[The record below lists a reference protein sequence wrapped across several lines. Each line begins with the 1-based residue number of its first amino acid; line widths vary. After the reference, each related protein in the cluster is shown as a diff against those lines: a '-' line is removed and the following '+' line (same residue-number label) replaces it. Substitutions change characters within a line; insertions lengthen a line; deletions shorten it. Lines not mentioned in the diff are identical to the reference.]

1 MPANTSR
8 WPASVKPP
16 QPVIWPTWWKKA
28 VYSNYPVVG
37 EVRGMWFATQEL
49 NSQEILVSLVAIRY
63 VTETIGSHLSEQEA
77 TMTLIN
83 IKDLE
88 AHLWHAAHIITGPID
103 ASDYKTYIFP
113 ILFFKRICDVYDE
126 EFLEAMEQVA
136 DEELAK
142 GDMFHRIQIPQ
153 ECHWR
158 DVFAATKDIGQALK
172 DAFRGIELA
181 NPKLHG
187 IFGDASWT
195 NKDRLSD
202 ELLSTL
208 LNHFNKVNLGV
219 ASVRDDDMGRAYE
232 YLIKRFADKAN
243 KKAGE
248 FYTPRTIVR
257 LMVNILDPKAGE
269 SVYDPACGTGGM
281 LLETIHHVKENG
293 GDPRLL
299 KIKGQEK
306 NLTTEAIARMNLFL
320 HGQEDFDIV
329 RGDTLR
335 DPKFLISDRLETFD
349 CVIANPPFSLKEWGY
364 DLWAADPFGRKQY
377 GLAPKTN
384 GDFAWVQHMFASL
397 NERGRMAVVLPH
409 GVLFRGG
416 AEGAIRTKL
425 LQENRIEAIIGV
437 ASNLFY
443 GTGIPACILVLRK
456 ARAVSHQNHIL
467 IINAEEIFTKGRA
480 QNTLTND
487 QADEIYGIYQ
497 SQVRQGP
504 NAAEIEGV
512 ARWVTL
518 SEIEEND
525 FNLNIA
531 RYVQKPLEE
540 ETITVE
546 EALKDFQQKLAAL
559 EQAENELEA
568 LLIKEGFEL

>member
-1 MPANTSR
+1 
-8 WPASVKPP
+8 
-16 QPVIWPTWWKKA
+16 
-28 VYSNYPVVG
+28 
-37 EVRGMWFATQEL
+37 
-49 NSQEILVSLVAIRY
+49 
-63 VTETIGSHLSEQEA
+63 
-77 TMTLIN
+77 MTLIN

-126 EFLEAMEQVA
+126 EYLEAMEQVGDA
-136 DEELAK
+136 ELAK
-142 GDMFHRIQIPQ
+142 GDMFHRIQIP
-153 ECHWR
+153 EYCHWR
-158 DVFAATKDIGQALK
+158 DVFSETKNIGQTLK
-172 DAFRGIELA
+172 DAFRGIEMA

-195 NKDRLSD
+195 NKERLSD
-202 ELLSTL
+202 ELLATL

-219 ASVRDDDMGRAYE
+219 ASVRNDDMGRAYE

-257 LMVNILDPKAGE
+257 LMVNILDPLAGE
-269 SVYDPACGTGGM
+269 GVYDPACGTGGM

-320 HGQEDFDIV
+320 HGQEDFHIV

-335 DPKFLISDRLETFD
+335 DPKFLKNDRLETFD

-364 DLWAADPFGRKQY
+364 DNWSADPYGRAKY

-397 NERGRMAVVLPH
+397 NESGRMAVVLPH

-416 AEGAIRTKL
+416 AEGKIRENL
-425 LQENRIEAIIGV
+425 LKENRIVAVIGV

-456 ARAVSHQNHIL
+456 QRPLAHQDHVL

-480 QNTLTND
+480 QNTLSET
-487 QADEIYGIYQ
+487 QADDIYEIY
-497 SQVRQGP
+497 RQMRTKGP
-504 NAAEIEGV
+504 EADDIEGV
-512 ARWVTL
+512 ARWVPH

>member
-1 MPANTSR
+1 
-8 WPASVKPP
+8 
-16 QPVIWPTWWKKA
+16 
-28 VYSNYPVVG
+28 
-37 EVRGMWFATQEL
+37 
-49 NSQEILVSLVAIRY
+49 
-63 VTETIGSHLSEQEA
+63 
-77 TMTLIN
+77 MTLIN

-88 AHLWHAAHIITGPID
+88 VHLWHAAHIITGPID

-126 EFLEAMEQVA
+126 ELIDAMEQVG

-153 ECHWR
+153 ECHWK
-158 DVFAATKDIGQALK
+158 DIFTETKNIGQALK

-195 NKDRLSD
+195 NKERLSD
-202 ELLSTL
+202 ELLATL

-257 LMVNILDPKAGE
+257 LMVNILDPHAGE

-281 LLETIHHVKENG
+281 LLETIHHVKESG

-335 DPKFLISDRLETFD
+335 DPKFLVSDRLETFD

-364 DLWAADPFGRKQY
+364 DLWSADPYGRKQY
-377 GLAPKTN
+377 GLAPKNN

-397 NERGRMAVVLPH
+397 NEQGRMAVVLPH

-416 AEGAIRTKL
+416 AEGKIRAQL
-425 LQENRIEAIIGV
+425 LKQNCIEAIIGV

-456 ARAVSHQNHIL
+456 SRPASQQDHVL
-467 IINAEEIFTKGRA
+467 IVNAEETFTKGRA
-480 QNTLTND
+480 QNTLSNE
-487 QADEIYGIYQ
+487 QADEIFNIYHQ
-497 SQVRQGP
+497 QEIAGP
-504 NAAEIEGV
+504 KAKEIEGF
-512 ARWVTL
+512 ARWVAL
-518 SEIEEND
+518 SEIKEND

-531 RYVQKPLEE
+531 RYVQKSLKED
-540 ETITVE
+540 TTTVK
-546 EALKDFQQKLAAL
+546 EALKDFQTKLALL
-559 EQAENELEA
+559 EKAEDELEA

>member
-1 MPANTSR
+1 
-8 WPASVKPP
+8 
-16 QPVIWPTWWKKA
+16 
-28 VYSNYPVVG
+28 
-37 EVRGMWFATQEL
+37 
-49 NSQEILVSLVAIRY
+49 
-63 VTETIGSHLSEQEA
+63 
-77 TMTLIN
+77 MTLIN
-83 IKDLE
+83 LKDLE

-126 EFLEAMEQVA
+126 EFLEAMEQVG

-142 GDMFHRIQIPQ
+142 GNMFHRIQIPAY
-153 ECHWR
+153 CHWK
-158 DVFAATKDIGQALK
+158 DVFAETKDLGQALK

-195 NKDRLSD
+195 NKERLSD
-202 ELLSTL
+202 ELLATL

-219 ASVRDDDMGRAYE
+219 ASVRNDDMGRAYE

-257 LMVNILDPKAGE
+257 LMVNILDPQAGE

-335 DPKFLISDRLETFD
+335 EPRLLVSDRLETFD

-364 DLWAADPFGRKQY
+364 DLWSADPYGRNQY

-397 NERGRMAVVLPH
+397 NDHGRMAVVLPH

-416 AEGAIRTKL
+416 SEGKIREHL
-425 LQENRIEAIIGV
+425 LKENRIVAVVGV

-456 ARAVSHQNHIL
+456 QRPAAHQDHVL

-480 QNTLTND
+480 QNTLSET
-487 QADEIYGIYQ
+487 QADDIYDIY
-497 SQVRQGP
+497 RKMRTKGP
-504 NAAEIEGV
+504 EANDIDGV
-512 ARWVTL
+512 ARWVPH

-559 EQAENELEA
+559 EKAENELEA
-568 LLIKEGFEL
+568 LLIQEGFEL

>member
-1 MPANTSR
+1 
-8 WPASVKPP
+8 
-16 QPVIWPTWWKKA
+16 
-28 VYSNYPVVG
+28 
-37 EVRGMWFATQEL
+37 
-49 NSQEILVSLVAIRY
+49 
-63 VTETIGSHLSEQEA
+63 
-77 TMTLIN
+77 MTLISL
-83 IKDLE
+83 KDLE

-126 EFLEAMEQVA
+126 EFADALAQVGDEQ
-136 DEELAK
+136 LAR
-142 GDMFHRIQIPQ
+142 GSMFHRIQIPQ
-153 ECHWR
+153 ECHWK
-158 DVFAATKDIGQALK
+158 DVFAETKDIGQALK
-172 DAFRGIELA
+172 DSFRGIELA
-181 NPKLHG
+181 NPQLHG

-195 NKDRLSD
+195 NKERLSD

-219 ASVRDDDMGRAYE
+219 SSVRDDDMGRAYE

-257 LMVNILDPKAGE
+257 LMVNILDPQANE

-281 LLETIHHVKENG
+281 LLETIHHVKDNG
-293 GDPRLL
+293 DDPRRL

-320 HGQEDFDIV
+320 HGQEDFEIV

-335 DPKFLISDRLETFD
+335 EPKFLKDDQLETFD
-349 CVIANPPFSLKEWGY
+349 CVIANPPFSLKEWGFEQ
-364 DLWAADPFGRKQY
+364 WKSDPYQRANY

-409 GVLFRGG
+409 GVLFRSG
-416 AEGAIRTKL
+416 AEGKIRTQLLKENKL
-425 LQENRIEAIIGV
+425 VAVVGV

-443 GTGIPACILVLRK
+443 GTGIPACILILRK
-456 ARAVSHQNHIL
+456 QRPREHHDHVL
-467 IINAEEIFTKGRA
+467 FVNAETIFTKGRA
-480 QNTLTND
+480 QNTLSET
-487 QADEIYGIYQ
+487 QADEIYRIYD
-497 SQVRQGP
+497 SMRRSGP
-504 NAAEIEGV
+504 TAEEIEGI
-512 ARWVTL
+512 ARWVPM
-518 SEIEEND
+518 SDIEDNGY
-525 FNLNIA
+525 NLNIA
-531 RYVQKPLEE
+531 RYVQQPLIE

-559 EQAENELEA
+559 EQAEQELEA

>member
-1 MPANTSR
+1 MSIIHCDLDQHHYLR
-8 WPASVKPP
+8 IK
-16 QPVIWPTWWKKA
+16 I
-28 VYSNYPVVG
+28 G
-37 EVRGMWFATQEL
+37 RGQISIK
-49 NSQEILVSLVAIRY
+49 NK
-63 VTETIGSHLSEQEA
+63 
-77 TMTLIN
+77 MTLIN
-83 IKDLE
+83 LKNLE

-126 EFLEAMEQVA
+126 EFQEAMEQVGDA
-136 DEELAK
+136 DLAK
-142 GDMFHRIQIPQ
+142 GEMFHRIQIP
-153 ECHWR
+153 EDSHWKYVFEQNK
-158 DVFAATKDIGQALK
+158 DVGQSLK
-172 DAFRGIELA
+172 EAFRGIELA

-195 NKDRLSD
+195 NKERLSD
-202 ELLSTL
+202 ELLATL

-281 LLETIHHVKENG
+281 LLETIHHVNENG

-335 DPKFLISDRLETFD
+335 DPKFIVSDQLEAFD
-349 CVIANPPFSLKEWGY
+349 CVIANPPFSLKEWGH
-364 DLWAADPFGRKQY
+364 DRWSADPYNRNEY

-384 GDFAWVQHMFASL
+384 GDFAWVQHMFTSL
-397 NERGRMAVVLPH
+397 KDDGRMAVVLPH

-416 AEGAIRTKL
+416 AEGKIRTKL
-425 LQENRIEAIIGV
+425 LKDNRIEAIVGV

-443 GTGIPACILVLRK
+443 GTGIPACILVLKKSRPETHK
-456 ARAVSHQNHIL
+456 DSVL

-480 QNTLTND
+480 QNTLSVD
-487 QADEIYGIYQ
+487 QADKIYQ
-497 SQVRQGP
+497 IYSDQIAEGP
-504 NAAEIEGV
+504 GAAELEGV
-512 ARWVTL
+512 ARWVAI

-546 EALKDFQQKLAAL
+546 EALKDFQQKLAEL
-559 EQAENELEA
+559 EQAEEELEA
-568 LLIKEGFEL
+568 LLIKEGFEV

>member
-1 MPANTSR
+1 
-8 WPASVKPP
+8 
-16 QPVIWPTWWKKA
+16 
-28 VYSNYPVVG
+28 
-37 EVRGMWFATQEL
+37 
-49 NSQEILVSLVAIRY
+49 
-63 VTETIGSHLSEQEA
+63 
-77 TMTLIN
+77 MTLIN
-83 IKDLE
+83 LKDLE

-126 EFLEAMEQVA
+126 EFEEAMEQVD
-136 DEELAK
+136 DEDLAK
-142 GDMFHRIQIPQ
+142 GDMFHRIQIPAN
-153 ECHWR
+153 CHWK
-158 DVFAATKDIGQALK
+158 DVFAETKDIGQALK
-172 DAFRGIELA
+172 DSFRGIELE
-181 NPKLHG
+181 NPQLHG

-195 NKDRLSD
+195 NKERLSD

-219 ASVRDDDMGRAYE
+219 SSVRNDDMGRAYE

-257 LMVNILDPKAGE
+257 LMVNILDPQANE

-281 LLETIHHVKENG
+281 LLETIHHVKESG

-320 HGQEDFDIV
+320 HGQEDFEIV

-335 DPKFLISDRLETFD
+335 DPKFLKNDRLEDFD
-349 CVIANPPFSLKEWGY
+349 CVIANPPFSLKEWGHDY
-364 DLWAADPFGRKQY
+364 WTSDPYGRASF

-397 NERGRMAVVLPH
+397 NDKGRMAVVLPH

-416 AEGAIRTKL
+416 AEGKIRTKL
-425 LQENRIEAIIGV
+425 LKENRIVAVIGV

-456 ARAVSHQNHIL
+456 ERPEAHKDHVL
-467 IINAEEIFTKGRA
+467 IINAEEIYTKGRA
-480 QNTLTND
+480 QNTLSEQ
-487 QADEIYGIYQ
+487 QADDIYDIY
-497 SQVRQGP
+497 RQMRMKGP
-504 NAAEIEGV
+504 EADDIEGV
-512 ARWVTL
+512 ARWVPH

-559 EQAENELEA
+559 EAAEQELEA
-568 LLIKEGFEL
+568 LLLKEGFEL

>member
-1 MPANTSR
+1 
-8 WPASVKPP
+8 
-16 QPVIWPTWWKKA
+16 
-28 VYSNYPVVG
+28 
-37 EVRGMWFATQEL
+37 
-49 NSQEILVSLVAIRY
+49 
-63 VTETIGSHLSEQEA
+63 
-77 TMTLIN
+77 MTLIKL
-83 IKDLE
+83 KDLE

-126 EFLEAMEQVA
+126 ELKEALEQVG
-136 DEELAK
+136 DEEIARQ
-142 GDMFHRIQIPQ
+142 DMFHRIQIPKG
-153 ECHWR
+153 CHWDKVR
-158 DVFAATKDIGQALK
+158 DEPKDLGQALK
-172 DAFRGIELA
+172 NAFRGIELA

-187 IFGDASWT
+187 IFGDAGWT
-195 NKDRLSD
+195 NKERLPD
-202 ELLSTL
+202 ELLITL
-208 LNHFNKVNLGV
+208 LDHFHKVNLGV

-281 LLETIHHVKENG
+281 LLETIHHVNEQG

-320 HGQEDFDIV
+320 HGQEDFSIL

-335 DPKFLISDRLETFD
+335 DPKFLLQDQLETFD
-349 CVIANPPFSLKEWGY
+349 CVIANPPFSLKEWGH
-364 DLWAADPFGRKQY
+364 DQWSDDPYGRKYY

-397 NERGRMAVVLPH
+397 NKSGRMAVVLPH

-416 AEGAIRTKL
+416 AEGKIRTKL
-425 LQENRIEAIIGV
+425 LKENRIEAIIGV

-456 ARAVSHQNHIL
+456 TRPESHQEHVL
-467 IINAEEIFTKGRA
+467 IVNAEEIYTKGRA
-480 QNTLTND
+480 QNTLSND
-487 QADEIYGIYQ
+487 QSDDIYHIYQ
-497 SQVRQGP
+497 TQQEKGP
-504 NAAEIEGV
+504 EAEEIEGI
-512 ARWVTL
+512 ARWVSL
-518 SEIEEND
+518 NEIEEND

-540 ETITVE
+540 EAITVE
-546 EALKDFQQKLAAL
+546 EALQDFQQKLAAL
-559 EQAENELEA
+559 EKAEEELEA
-568 LLIKEGFEL
+568 LLIKEGFEI

>member
-1 MPANTSR
+1 
-8 WPASVKPP
+8 
-16 QPVIWPTWWKKA
+16 
-28 VYSNYPVVG
+28 
-37 EVRGMWFATQEL
+37 
-49 NSQEILVSLVAIRY
+49 
-63 VTETIGSHLSEQEA
+63 
-77 TMTLIN
+77 MTLIN
-83 IKDLE
+83 LKDLE

-103 ASDYKTYIFP
+103 ASDYKNYIFP

-126 EFLEAMEQVA
+126 EFEEAMDQVG

-142 GDMFHRIQIPQ
+142 GDMFHRIQIPVN
-153 ECHWR
+153 CHWK
-158 DVFAATKDIGQALK
+158 DVFAETKDIGQALK
-172 DAFRGIELA
+172 DSFRGIELE
-181 NPKLHG
+181 NPQLHG

-195 NKDRLSD
+195 NKERLSD

-219 ASVRDDDMGRAYE
+219 SSVRNDDMGRAYE

-257 LMVNILDPKAGE
+257 LMVNILDPQANE

-320 HGQEDFDIV
+320 HGQEDFEIV

-335 DPKFLISDRLETFD
+335 DPKFLQNDQLENFD
-349 CVIANPPFSLKEWGY
+349 CVIANPPFSLKEWGH
-364 DLWAADPFGRKQY
+364 DFWASDPYGRASF

-397 NERGRMAVVLPH
+397 NDEGRMAVVLPH

-416 AEGAIRTKL
+416 AEGKIRTKL
-425 LQENRIEAIIGV
+425 LKENRIVAVIGV

-456 ARAVSHQNHIL
+456 ARPEEHKDHVL
-467 IINAEEIFTKGRA
+467 IVNAEEIFTKGRA
-480 QNTLTND
+480 QNTLSEP
-487 QADEIYGIYQ
+487 QADEIYDIYQ
-497 SQVRQGP
+497 NMRIKGP
-504 NAAEIEGV
+504 NADDIEGV
-512 ARWVTL
+512 ARWVPHI
-518 SEIEEND
+518 EIEEND

-531 RYVQKPLEE
+531 RYVQKPLEK

-546 EALKDFQQKLAAL
+546 EALRDFQQKLAAL
-559 EQAENELEA
+559 EVAEQELEA
-568 LLIKEGFEL
+568 LLIKEGFDI

>member
-1 MPANTSR
+1 
-8 WPASVKPP
+8 
-16 QPVIWPTWWKKA
+16 
-28 VYSNYPVVG
+28 
-37 EVRGMWFATQEL
+37 
-49 NSQEILVSLVAIRY
+49 
-63 VTETIGSHLSEQEA
+63 
-77 TMTLIN
+77 MTLVN
-83 IKDLE
+83 LKDLE

-126 EFLEAMEQVA
+126 EFEEALEQVG

-142 GDMFHRIQIPQ
+142 GDMFHRIQIPAN
-153 ECHWR
+153 CHWK
-158 DVFAATKDIGQALK
+158 DVFAETKDIGQALK
-172 DAFRGIELA
+172 DSFRGIELE
-181 NPKLHG
+181 NPQLHG

-195 NKDRLSD
+195 NKERLSD

-219 ASVRDDDMGRAYE
+219 SSVRNDDMGRAYE

-257 LMVNILDPKAGE
+257 LMVNILDPQANE

-320 HGQEDFDIV
+320 HGQEDFEIV

-335 DPKFLISDRLETFD
+335 DPKFLKNDQLEDFD
-349 CVIANPPFSLKEWGY
+349 CVIANPPFSLKEWGHDY
-364 DLWAADPFGRKQY
+364 WTSDPYGRASF

-384 GDFAWVQHMFASL
+384 GDFAWVQHMFTSL
-397 NERGRMAVVLPH
+397 NDEGRMAVVLPH

-416 AEGAIRTKL
+416 AEGKIRTKL
-425 LQENRIEAIIGV
+425 LKENRIVAVIGV

-456 ARAVSHQNHIL
+456 ARPEEHKDHVL
-467 IINAEEIFTKGRA
+467 IVNAEEIFTKGRA
-480 QNTLTND
+480 QNTLSEP
-487 QADEIYGIYQ
+487 QADEIYDIYQ
-497 SQVRQGP
+497 KMRIKGP
-504 NAAEIEGV
+504 KADDIEGV
-512 ARWVTL
+512 ARWVPH
-518 SEIEEND
+518 SEIEDND

-559 EQAENELEA
+559 EVAEQELEA

>member
-1 MPANTSR
+1 MA
-8 WPASVKPP
+8 
-16 QPVIWPTWWKKA
+16 II
-28 VYSNYPVVG
+28 
-37 EVRGMWFATQEL
+37 EL
-49 NSQEILVSLVAIRY
+49 KN
-63 VTETIGSHLSEQEA
+63 
-77 TMTLIN
+77 
-83 IKDLE
+83 LE
-88 AHLWHAAHIITGPID
+88 AHLWHAAHILTGPID
-103 ASDYKTYIFP
+103 ASDFKTYIFP
-113 ILFFKRICDVYDE
+113 ILFFKRISDVYDE
-126 EFLEAMEQVA
+126 EFEAALA
-136 DEELAK
+136 DVGDADMAK
-142 GDMFHRIQIPQ
+142 GSMFHRIQIPDD
-153 ECHWR
+153 CHWSS
-158 DVFAATKDIGQALK
+158 VFELTRDIGAGLR

-181 NPKLHG
+181 NPNLHG

-219 ASVRDDDMGRAYE
+219 SSVRDDDMGRAYE

-320 HGQEDFDIV
+320 HGQEDFNIV

-335 DPKFLISDRLETFD
+335 EPKFLVSDRLETFD
-349 CVIANPPFSLKEWGY
+349 CVIANPPFSLKEWGHT
-364 DLWAADPFGRKQY
+364 LWSSDPYGRNQF

-384 GDFAWVQHMFASL
+384 GDFAWIQHMFTSL
-397 NERGRMAVVLPH
+397 NENGRMAVVLPH

-416 AEGAIRTKL
+416 AEGKIRKQL
-425 LQENRIEAIIGV
+425 LEQNRIEAIIGV
-437 ASNLFY
+437 AENLFY
-443 GTGIPACILVLRK
+443 GTGIAACILLLRK
-456 ARAVSHQNHIL
+456 TMPQEHREQVL

-497 SQVRQGP
+497 TQLQQGP
-504 NAAEIEGV
+504 NTSEIEGV
-512 ARWVTL
+512 ARWVSL

-540 ETITVE
+540 ETITVA

-559 EQAENELEA
+559 EQAETELEA
-568 LLIKEGFEL
+568 LLIKEGFEI

>member
-1 MPANTSR
+1 
-8 WPASVKPP
+8 
-16 QPVIWPTWWKKA
+16 
-28 VYSNYPVVG
+28 
-37 EVRGMWFATQEL
+37 
-49 NSQEILVSLVAIRY
+49 
-63 VTETIGSHLSEQEA
+63 
-77 TMTLIN
+77 MTLIKL
-83 IKDLE
+83 KDLE

-126 EFLEAMEQVA
+126 EFAEAMEQVGDA
-136 DEELAK
+136 ELAK
-142 GDMFHRIQIPQ
+142 GDMFHRIQIP
-153 ECHWR
+153 EYCHWKG
-158 DVFAATKDIGQALK
+158 VFEENKDIGQALK
-172 DAFRGIELA
+172 DAFRGIELE
-181 NPKLHG
+181 NPQLHG

-195 NKDRLSD
+195 NKERLSD

-208 LNHFNKVNLGV
+208 LNHFNTINLGV
-219 ASVRDDDMGRAYE
+219 SSVRNDDMGRAYE

-257 LMVNILDPKAGE
+257 LMVNILDPKANE

-320 HGQEDFDIV
+320 HGQEDFEIV

-335 DPKFLISDRLETFD
+335 DPKFLKNDQLEHFD
-349 CVIANPPFSLKEWGY
+349 CVVANPPFSLKEWGY
-364 DLWAADPFGRKQY
+364 DYWTSDPFGRSNY
-377 GLAPKTN
+377 GLAPKNN

-397 NERGRMAVVLPH
+397 NEAGRMAVVLPH

-416 AEGAIRTKL
+416 AEGKIRKAL
-425 LQENRIEAIIGV
+425 LTENRIVAVIGV

-443 GTGIPACILVLRK
+443 GTGIPACILILRK
-456 ARAVSHQNHIL
+456 VRPEAHKNHVL
-467 IINAEEIFTKGRA
+467 IMNAEEIFTKGRA
-480 QNTLTND
+480 QNTLSER
-487 QADEIYGIYQ
+487 QADDIYDIYQ
-497 SQVRQGP
+497 QMRVKGP
-504 NAAEIEGV
+504 KAKDIEGV
-512 ARWVTL
+512 VRWVAL

-546 EALKDFQQKLAAL
+546 EALLDFQQKLATL
-559 EQAENELEA
+559 ETAEKELEA
-568 LLIKEGFEL
+568 LLVKEGFEV

>member
-1 MPANTSR
+1 
-8 WPASVKPP
+8 
-16 QPVIWPTWWKKA
+16 
-28 VYSNYPVVG
+28 
-37 EVRGMWFATQEL
+37 
-49 NSQEILVSLVAIRY
+49 
-63 VTETIGSHLSEQEA
+63 
-77 TMTLIN
+77 MTLIKL
-83 IKDLE
+83 KDLE

-126 EFLEAMEQVA
+126 EFQEAMEQVG

-142 GDMFHRIQIPQ
+142 GEMFHRIQIP
-153 ECHWR
+153 ESCHWR
-158 DVFAATKDIGQALK
+158 NVFNRTKDVGQSLK
-172 DAFRGIELA
+172 EAFRGIESA

-195 NKDRLSD
+195 NKERLSD
-202 ELLSTL
+202 ELLATL

-248 FYTPRTIVR
+248 FYTPRTIVC
-257 LMVNILDPKAGE
+257 LMVNILDPQAGE

-320 HGQEDFDIV
+320 HGQEDFDII

-335 DPKFLISDRLETFD
+335 DPKFTQNDRLETFD

-364 DLWAADPFGRKQY
+364 DLWANDPYGRKQY

-397 NERGRMAVVLPH
+397 NEQGRMAVVLPH

-416 AEGAIRTKL
+416 AEGKIRTQL
-425 LQENRIEAIIGV
+425 LKENRIEAIIGV

-456 ARAVSHQNHIL
+456 SRPANHQDHVL

-480 QNTLTND
+480 QNTLSNV
-487 QADEIYGIYQ
+487 QADEIFNIY
-497 SQVRQGP
+497 RQQETAGP
-504 NAAEIEGV
+504 KAEEIEGV
-512 ARWVTL
+512 ARWVALT
-518 SEIEEND
+518 EIEEND

-540 ETITVE
+540 ETFTVE

>member
-1 MPANTSR
+1 
-8 WPASVKPP
+8 
-16 QPVIWPTWWKKA
+16 
-28 VYSNYPVVG
+28 
-37 EVRGMWFATQEL
+37 
-49 NSQEILVSLVAIRY
+49 
-63 VTETIGSHLSEQEA
+63 
-77 TMTLIN
+77 MTLIN
-83 IKDLE
+83 LKDLE

-126 EFLEAMEQVA
+126 EFADAMESVGDA
-136 DEELAK
+136 ELAK
-142 GDMFHRIQIPQ
+142 GKMFHRIQIP
-153 ECHWR
+153 ENCHWR
-158 DVFAATKDIGQALK
+158 DVFAETKDIGQALK
-172 DAFRGIELA
+172 DSFRGIELA

-195 NKDRLSD
+195 NKERLSD
-202 ELLSTL
+202 ELLATL

-335 DPKFLISDRLETFD
+335 EPKFLQSDRLETFD
-349 CVIANPPFSLKEWGY
+349 CVVANPPFSLKEWGY
-364 DLWAADPFGRKQY
+364 DLWSNDPYGRKQY

-397 NERGRMAVVLPH
+397 NDNGRMAVVLPH

-416 AEGAIRTKL
+416 AEGVIRTKL
-425 LQENRIEAIIGV
+425 LKENRIVAIIGV

-456 ARAVSHQNHIL
+456 SRPATHKDHVL
-467 IINAEEIFTKGRA
+467 IINAEEIYTKGRA
-480 QNTLTND
+480 QNTLSNKQADDIYQIYHD
-487 QADEIYGIYQ
+487 QAQ
-497 SQVRQGP
+497 QGP
-504 NAAEIEGV
+504 DAKEIEGV
-512 ARWVTL
+512 ARWVPL
-518 SEIEEND
+518 KEIEEND

-546 EALKDFQQKLAAL
+546 AALKDFQRKLAEL
-559 EQAENELEA
+559 EKAEEELEA
-568 LLIKEGFEL
+568 LLIKEGFEV

>member
-1 MPANTSR
+1 
-8 WPASVKPP
+8 
-16 QPVIWPTWWKKA
+16 
-28 VYSNYPVVG
+28 
-37 EVRGMWFATQEL
+37 
-49 NSQEILVSLVAIRY
+49 
-63 VTETIGSHLSEQEA
+63 
-77 TMTLIN
+77 MTLISP
-83 IKDLE
+83 KDLE

-126 EFLEAMEQVA
+126 EFLEAMEKVGDA
-136 DEELAK
+136 ELAK
-142 GDMFHRIQIPQ
+142 GDMFHRIQIPAY
-153 ECHWR
+153 CHWK
-158 DVFAATKDIGQALK
+158 DVFAETKDIGQALK
-172 DAFRGIELA
+172 ESFRGIELA

-195 NKDRLSD
+195 NKERLSD
-202 ELLSTL
+202 ELLITL
-208 LNHFNKVNLGV
+208 LDHFNKVNLGV

-232 YLIKRFADKAN
+232 YLIKRFADKTN

-257 LMVNILDPKAGE
+257 LMVNILDPQAGE

-281 LLETIHHVKENG
+281 LLETIHHVKDNG

-335 DPKFLISDRLETFD
+335 EPKFLVSDRLETFD

-364 DLWAADPFGRKQY
+364 DLWSADPYGRNQY

-397 NERGRMAVVLPH
+397 NDHGRMAVVLPH

-416 AEGAIRTKL
+416 AEGLIREHL
-425 LQENRIEAIIGV
+425 LKENRIVAVVGV

-456 ARAVSHQNHIL
+456 QRPDAHKDHVL

-480 QNTLTND
+480 QNSLSET
-487 QADEIYGIYQ
+487 QADDIYDIY
-497 SQVRQGP
+497 RKMRTKGP
-504 NAAEIEGV
+504 EANDIDGV
-512 ARWVTL
+512 ARWVPH

-531 RYVQKPLEE
+531 RYVQKPLKE

-559 EQAENELEA
+559 EKAENELEA
-568 LLIKEGFEL
+568 LLMQEGFEL

>member
-1 MPANTSR
+1 
-8 WPASVKPP
+8 
-16 QPVIWPTWWKKA
+16 
-28 VYSNYPVVG
+28 
-37 EVRGMWFATQEL
+37 
-49 NSQEILVSLVAIRY
+49 
-63 VTETIGSHLSEQEA
+63 
-77 TMTLIN
+77 MTLISP
-83 IKDLE
+83 KDLE

-126 EFLEAMEQVA
+126 EFLEAMEKVGDA
-136 DEELAK
+136 ELAK
-142 GDMFHRIQIPQ
+142 GDMFHRIQIPAY
-153 ECHWR
+153 CHWK
-158 DVFAATKDIGQALK
+158 DVFAETKDIGQALK
-172 DAFRGIELA
+172 ESFRGIELA

-195 NKDRLSD
+195 NKERLSD
-202 ELLSTL
+202 ELLITL
-208 LNHFNKVNLGV
+208 LDHFNKVNLGV

-232 YLIKRFADKAN
+232 YLIKRFADKTN

-257 LMVNILDPKAGE
+257 LMVNILDPQAGE

-281 LLETIHHVKENG
+281 LLETIHHVKDNG

-335 DPKFLISDRLETFD
+335 EPKFLVSDRLETFD

-364 DLWAADPFGRKQY
+364 DLWSADPYGRNQY
-377 GLAPKTN
+377 GLAPQTN

-397 NERGRMAVVLPH
+397 NDHGRMAVVLPH

-416 AEGAIRTKL
+416 AEGLIREHL
-425 LQENRIEAIIGV
+425 LKENRIVAVVGV

-456 ARAVSHQNHIL
+456 QRPDAHKDHVL

-480 QNTLTND
+480 QNSLSET
-487 QADEIYGIYQ
+487 QADDIYDIY
-497 SQVRQGP
+497 RKMRTKGP
-504 NAAEIEGV
+504 EANDIDGV
-512 ARWVTL
+512 ARWVPH

-559 EQAENELEA
+559 EKAENELGA
-568 LLIKEGFEL
+568 LLMQEGFEL